1 MSARPR
7 LAAGAGAAAALM
19 ALAGC
24 GSTPADRGTR
34 GVPGGI
40 SALSLATSAA
50 SPAGTSWAVVQ
61 MGGPSAQ
68 QENFWQLFVRPAGA
82 ARWKLA
88 TPAGVASNGG
98 LVVSSAGGTG
108 TGGSGTGGSGTG
120 GASSAGTSVAGFRP
134 SQDLTFSPLA
144 ASTDDGA
151 GWSQG
156 TLVSPGLADVPDALA
171 AGPGGRLIALTDGG
185 GAELGTRLGAA
196 WTKLTTQ
203 KALALTAAGRSCS
216 LASLTAAAWAPA
228 GTPLLAGACR
238 KNGTA
243 GIFALRAGRWQA
255 AGPALPP
262 AMSGAAEVLALVT
275 AGTATTAVIAVGRG
289 PAADVIAAWTG
300 DGATRWSLSPP
311 LATGARAVRSVSIL
325 TGGSA
330 GLVLAGGRGEAIAGP
345 GAAWRSLPALPA
357 GTATLAAGAAGQLDA
372 LAARR
377 STLTAWQLGAG
388 SRRWR
393 QLQVIG
399 VSIPYGS
406 SG

>member
-1 MSARPR
+1 MSARPG
-7 LAAGAGAAAALM
+7 LAAGAAAAAALM

-24 GSTPADRGTR
+24 GTAPADRGTP
-34 GVPGGI
+34 GAPGGI
-40 SALSLATSAA
+40 TALPLATSAA
-50 SPAGTSWAVVQ
+50 SPAGASWAVVQ

-98 LVVSSAGGTG
+98 LVVSSAGGTS
-108 TGGSGTGGSGTG
+108 GSGTR
-120 GASSAGTSVAGFRP
+120 GASNAGTSVAGFRP

-171 AGPGGRLIALTDGG
+171 AGPGGRLIALTDVG
-185 GAELGTRLGAA
+185 GAELGTRLGAG

-203 KALALTAAGRSCS
+203 KALALTAAARSCS
-216 LASLTAAAWAPA
+216 LESLTAAAWAPA
-228 GTPLLAGACR
+228 GTPLVAGACR
-238 KNGTA
+238 NNGTA

-262 AMSGAAEVLALVT
+262 ALSGAAEVLALVT
-275 AGTATTAVIAVGRG
+275 AGTRTTAVIAVGRG

-300 DGATRWSLSPP
+300 GGATRWSLSGP
-311 LATGARAVRSVSIL
+311 LATGVRAVRSVSIL

-330 GLVLAGGRGEAIAGP
+330 GLVLAGGRGETIAGP

-388 SRRWR
+388 ARRWR
-393 QLQVIG
+393 QLQAIG
-399 VSIPYGS
+399 VAIPYGS